1 MIPEEPRTPNT
12 GAANANKNPH
22 GSTTGEPH
30 EDFDDLM
37 FDMTYNNNK

>member
-1 MIPEEPRTPNT
+1 MQIRILME
-12 GAANANKNPH
+12 AQQ
-22 GSTTGEPH
+22 PH